1 MKPDQ
6 APHDLDALL
15 RQAFEAAP
23 ADDAFVA
30 HVMHALPPRRPR
42 RAWPLPAAA
51 VAGALM
57 AWLALATSP
66 LVAQAAQEWRAAEP
80 GAALGV
86 LLALMLGLGLLG
98 CAWAIAE
105 EP

>member
-6 APHDLDALL
+6 APPDLDELL

-30 HVMHALPPRRPR
+30 QVMHTLPPRRPR

-51 VAGALM
+51 AAGALL
-57 AWLALATSP
+57 AWLALAASP
-66 LVAQAAQEWRAAEP
+66 LVAQAAHEWRAADP

-86 LLALMLGLGLLG
+86 LMALMVGLGLLG
-98 CAWAIAE
+98 CAWALAE